1 MSELKIYSWV
11 FLIVYMIL
19 MLGVGFWG
27 AKRVKNSDDFATAR
41 SSFGPIFL
49 ALAFA
54 SSAASGGTFMG
65 LPALAYEYGVSA
77 LWYAFLYPIGVYF
90 GVLICAKLVSS
101 SGSKFGNRSIPEFLG
116 DRYQSEF
123 IRIAVAIFSL
133 LLLFYLSSQLVAG
146 LVIFEQMLGLSPV
159 WALTLTCGV
168 LTAYVVLGGAHADI
182 LTDGLQGSLMLLM
195 AIGIGLMF
203 FFGIGIEGNLGTVF
217 SSIEKMDEK
226 LISPVN
232 ERSPIA
238 HSYWAIIS
246 VMIAHIPLGMLPH
259 VGNKLWALKSNSM
272 RQQFLVVTFAFGMI
286 MPLIALGGILARF
299 TLGDALFAEGSNPNE
314 SIPALFIEIMPTWL
328 AALLSIAV
336 LSAIMSTAD
345 GLVVSSSQ
353 VFANDI
359 YRKSLV
365 PRFYPTLSQEA
376 VDRRILSVSRWSTVL
391 VLVGSTIIGWM
402 LMDMNIAMLLW
413 SGSGGM
419 MAALAGPLLLGAIW
433 KGVTKSGAIA
443 GIMTGP
449 IFFLVTYMGFVPF
462 GVWGDGVFGMVMDGW
477 ALQGG
482 NPFKSTTIAMGIS
495 VTATIAVSLGTKPL
509 PEEHLNV
516 IFPSNKS

>member
-1 MSELKIYSWV
+1 
-11 FLIVYMIL
+11 
-19 MLGVGFWG
+19 
-27 AKRVKNSDDFATAR
+27 
-41 SSFGPIFL
+41 
-49 ALAFA
+49 
-54 SSAASGGTFMG
+54 
-65 LPALAYEYGVSA
+65 
-77 LWYAFLYPIGVYF
+77 
-90 GVLICAKLVSS
+90 
-101 SGSKFGNRSIPEFLG
+101 
-116 DRYQSEF
+116 
-123 IRIAVAIFSL
+123 
-133 LLLFYLSSQLVAG
+133 
-146 LVIFEQMLGLSPV
+146 
-159 WALTLTCGV
+159 
-168 LTAYVVLGGAHADI
+168 
-182 LTDGLQGSLMLLM
+182 
-195 AIGIGLMF
+195 
-203 FFGIGIEGNLGTVF
+203 
-217 SSIEKMDEK
+217 
-226 LISPVN
+226 
-232 ERSPIA
+232 
-238 HSYWAIIS
+238 
-246 VMIAHIPLGMLPH
+246 MIAHIPLGMLPH